1 MSTPGE
7 IKPVDFAMSAAPS
20 TFWQDVYLL
29 TKPRLSALA
38 LLAVMSGYFMA
49 DGGVFKLAT
58 LFETLVG
65 TALVAVGASM
75 LNQLLERFSDQRMK
89 RTANRPLPA
98 GRMKPG
104 TALSIGAAAAI
115 AGLLLLAV
123 RVNIETSL
131 LAALTLG
138 LYVFAYTPLKP
149 ISTLNT
155 LVGAVPGAL
164 PPLIGWSA
172 AADGELGLKAA
183 TLFAILFVW
192 QLPHFLAIAWL
203 YRKDYAA
210 AGLKML
216 PTVDPDGR
224 STGRQMV
231 IHSAA
236 LLPVALL
243 PYFREMT
250 GALYFFSAVLLGI
263 VFFSVCVNFLVR
275 RDDRAA
281 RIVFV
286 VSIAY
291 LPLLLAVMMFDKI

>member
-1 MSTPGE
+1 MSTPGDA
-7 IKPVDFAMSAAPS
+7 KPVEFAMPAAPA

-49 DGGVFKLAT
+49 DSHVFKLTT
-58 LFETLVG
+58 LCETLLG

-75 LNQLLERFSDQRMK
+75 LNQLLERNSDKRMQ

-98 GRMKPG
+98 GRMQAG
-104 TALSIGAAAAI
+104 TALSIGAACAI
-115 AGLLLLAV
+115 VGLLLLAV

-138 LYVFAYTPLKP
+138 LYVFAYTPMKP
-149 ISTLNT
+149 LSTLNT

-164 PPLIGWSA
+164 PPLIGWAA
-172 AADGELGLKAA
+172 AADGDLGLKAA
-183 TLFAILFVW
+183 TLFAILFIW

-216 PTVDPDGR
+216 PTVDPEGR

-236 LLPVALL
+236 LLPASLL
-243 PYFREMT
+243 PFFREMT
-250 GALYFFSAVLLGI
+250 GPLYFFSALALGV
-263 VFFSVCVNFLVR
+263 VFFISCVNFLVR

-291 LPLLLAVMMFDKI
+291 LPLLLAVMMFDKV

>member
-1 MSTPGE
+1 MSDAKTVEFEMPL
-7 IKPVDFAMSAAPS
+7 APA

-38 LLAVMSGYFMA
+38 LLAVMAGYFMA
-49 DGGVFKLAT
+49 DGTGFKVST
-58 LFETLVG
+58 LLETLVG

-75 LNQLLERFSDQRMK
+75 LNQLIERHSDRHMQ

-98 GRMKPG
+98 GRMLPG
-104 TALSIGAAAAI
+104 TALSVGAATAI
-115 AGLLLLAV
+115 VGLLLLAI

-138 LYVFAYTPLKP
+138 LYVFAYTPMKP
-149 ISTLNT
+149 VSTLNT

-164 PPLIGWSA
+164 PPMIGWTA
-172 AADGELGLKAA
+172 AADGELGLKAM
-183 TLFAILFVW
+183 TLFAILFIW

-203 YRKDYAA
+203 YKKEYAA

-216 PTVDPDGR
+216 STVDPDGR

-243 PYFREMT
+243 PFFREMT
-250 GALYFFSAVLLGI
+250 GTLYFFSAVVLGV
-263 VFFSVCVNFLVR
+263 VFFATCVNFMLK

-286 VSIAY
+286 TSIAY
-291 LPLLLAVMMFDKI
+291 LPLLLAIMMFDKI

>member
-1 MSTPGE
+1 MSAPDA
-7 IKPVDFAMSAAPS
+7 KPAEFAMPGAPA

-49 DGGVFKLAT
+49 DGGVFKLTT

-75 LNQLLERFSDQRMK
+75 LNQLLERFSDQRMQ

-98 GRMKPG
+98 GRMNPG

-155 LVGAVPGAL
+155 LVGAIPGAL
-164 PPLIGWSA
+164 PPLIGWAA
-172 AADGELGLKAA
+172 AADGEIGLKAA
-183 TLFAILFVW
+183 TLFAILFIW

-243 PYFREMT
+243 PFFREMT
-250 GALYFFSAVLLGI
+250 GALYFFSAFLLGI
-263 VFFSVCVNFLVR
+263 VFFSTCVNFLIR